1 MNWITRNPFV
11 LSANLHGGAVVA
23 SYPFDDSP
31 LHRVSGYYSS
41 TPDDL
46 TFRYLALTYANAHR
60 EMSNGVKCHPTDNF
74 PGGVT
79 NGAEWYDV
87 PGGMQD
93 FNYVHSNA
101 MEITLELSCC
111 KHPPAS
117 ELTRFWLDNKNSLL
131 SFMELVHMGVKG
143 TVTDINGQPVSGAR
157 VIVKNI
163 NHPVITTS
171 NGEYWRI
178 LRPGNY
184 QIEAVSRDGRSRSVP
199 VRITGRRTEIVN
211 LSLSA

>member
-1 MNWITRNPFV
+1 M
-11 LSANLHGGAVVA
+11 
-23 SYPFDDSP
+23 
-31 LHRVSGYYSS
+31 SGYYSS

-143 TVTDINGQPVSGAR
+143 TVTDINGIHGS
-157 VIVKNI
+157 I
-163 NHPVITTS
+163 
-171 NGEYWRI
+171 
-178 LRPGNY
+178 
-184 QIEAVSRDGRSRSVP
+184 
-199 VRITGRRTEIVN
+199 
-211 LSLSA
+211 